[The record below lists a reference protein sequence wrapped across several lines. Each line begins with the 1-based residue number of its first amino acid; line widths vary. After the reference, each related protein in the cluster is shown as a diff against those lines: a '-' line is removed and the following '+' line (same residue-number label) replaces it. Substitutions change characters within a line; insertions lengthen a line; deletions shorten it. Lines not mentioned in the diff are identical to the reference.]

1 MQVEQKRS
9 ASTLCAKKIMESWWI
24 GCPSLSIMLIAS
36 ILISTV
42 FQVSE
47 STCFVL
53 KSDMQ
58 NPNYLSQQRQNVSSL
73 LKHGPYFVQADDQL
87 AKTFSKS

>member
-1 MQVEQKRS
+1 MKAEQERP
-9 ASTLCAKKIMESWWI
+9 ASTLCAKTLMESWWT
-24 GCPSLSIMLIAS
+24 GRPPLFIMLIAS
-36 ILISTV
+36 ILINTV

-53 KSDMQ
+53 KSDVQ
-58 NPNYLSQQRQNVSSL
+58 NPNCLSQQRQKVSGL

-87 AKTFSKS
+87 AKSFSKS